1 MQRLLSNVYSIR
13 FLYAAQ
19 RVLAHRAPA
28 VSQPRSAADQA
39 VYDHYRPT
47 QFYDNLRAILTL
59 AKTRYPR
66 VYIMNLDTL
75 TNDDPTDWELR
86 TAHFPVGMD
95 KNMHKLHVLVGAYNR
110 VIQQLAAEEGVPMI
124 DLYSLFDSPEARRNL
139 TDSCHVTRDG
149 ATVIAR
155 ALVDAIRTREAESPS
170 VPGERLASAPK

>member
-1 MQRLLSNVYSIR
+1 VQRLLSNVYSIR

-28 VSQPRSAADQA
+28 VSQPMSAADQA

-124 DLYSLFDSPEARRNL
+124 DFSTRSSTAPRRAGTSPTA
-139 TDSCHVTRDG
+139 VT
-149 ATVIAR
+149 
-155 ALVDAIRTREAESPS
+155 
-170 VPGERLASAPK
+170 